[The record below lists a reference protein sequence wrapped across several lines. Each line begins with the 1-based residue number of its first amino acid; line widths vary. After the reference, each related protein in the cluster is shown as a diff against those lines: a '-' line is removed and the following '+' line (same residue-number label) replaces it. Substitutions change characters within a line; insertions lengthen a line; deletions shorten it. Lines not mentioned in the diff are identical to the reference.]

1 MGILLEKYLNKG
13 NNDNLVKKSM
23 PHDKVAVNYKKI
35 TDMRMEIKNDDDKVK
50 TLVMFSSKE
59 VHHILLSGCVK

>member
-1 MGILLEKYLNKG
+1 
-13 NNDNLVKKSM
+13 M
-23 PHDKVAVNYKKI
+23 PHGEVAVNYKKI

-59 VHHILLSGCVK
+59 VQHILLSGCVK

>member
-1 MGILLEKYLNKG
+1 
-13 NNDNLVKKSM
+13 M
-23 PHDKVAVNYKKI
+23 PHGKVAVNYKKI

-50 TLVMFSSKE
+50 TLVVFPSKE